1 LVSAPP
7 CHGGGRGFKSR
18 LGRIVDTPTLLIA
31 AHGTASAEG
40 HQTFI
45 ALVRNVRALRPS
57 LTITLG
63 FVDVLLPRVEDV
75 LEAVRGTTILV
86 PALLSS
92 GYHVSADIPR
102 SIRRRRG
109 ASITRHLGPDPLLTR
124 ALADRLAHARGSRD
138 PAPIALVSAG
148 SSDPAARVELDEAA
162 ADLASVVGVDVRAV
176 SLADPDFDLSGH
188 EVASYLLAEGTM
200 SDTIAARAADAGVTV
215 IGRPIGSHPA
225 VAELILRRYDEGL
238 AT

>member
-1 LVSAPP
+1 
-7 CHGGGRGFKSR
+7 
-18 LGRIVDTPTLLIA
+18 LLIA
-31 AHGTASAEG
+31 AHGTASAAG
-40 HQTFI
+40 HRTFI
-45 ALVRNVRALRPS
+45 SLVRNVRELRPS

-124 ALADRLAHARGSRD
+124 ALADRLAAARGSRD

-148 SSDPAARVELDEAA
+148 SSDPAARAELDEAA
-162 ADLASVVGVDVRAV
+162 ADLATVVGVPVRAM
-176 SLADPDFDLSGH
+176 SLADSSVELAGV

-200 SDTIAARAADAGVTV
+200 SDTITARAAEAGAPV
-215 IGRPIGSHPA
+215 ISGPIGSHPA

-238 AT
+238 GT